1 MPRTLLVA
9 AGVLLM
15 SVLSAACAELIF
27 EARPGEHAAD
37 LPLPPTDGELVR
49 TIDSSVGPVKI
60 DVSGKGAVL
69 CTWSIL
75 TAVQATTEVCGWKRL
90 PIDAAIDAAIADMD
104 KFIIDNMTTP
114 ITQGE
119 LDERKRRDREGVW
132 GAEVE
137 QIALMCE
144 LSSEA
149 DTHANFASSMR
160 QTNPVALAMTI
171 HDSLSLPR
179 EPVMNPCL

>member
-1 MPRTLLVA
+1 MLRTFLVA

-15 SVLSAACAELIF
+15 FVSSAACAELIF
-27 EARPGEHAAD
+27 EARPGEHAAHP
-37 LPLPPTDGELVR
+37 PLPPTDGELVR
-49 TIDSSVGPVKI
+49 TIDSSGGPVKT

-90 PIDAAIDAAIADMD
+90 PIDATIDAAIADMD
-104 KFIIDNMTTP
+104 KFIIDNMPTP

-132 GAEVE
+132 GAEAD
-137 QIALMCE
+137 QIASMCE

-160 QTNPVALAMTI
+160 QTDPVALAMSI